1 MKLLTRE
8 LIQDLLSAEQSTCLS
23 LYMPTYRIHPE
34 KQQNPIRYKNLVRQM
49 EESLLKKYPPDVVQK
64 YIEPME
70 TLIGDN
76 ELWNHTLNGLAV
88 FSADGIFEVV
98 NLHEPVSELA
108 MVADS
113 FHTKPLRQYIQSVD
127 HYHVLAINQQDYRIY
142 EGNRHSLNEVELG
155 EDVPKNLVEALGE
168 ELTDNFSNVA
178 SYGGTGQG
186 AAPAHH
192 GHGGRKDELEKDAE
206 RFFRVVANV
215 AEERYSKPSGWPMI
229 LAALPE
235 HHNLF
240 HKVSK
245 NPYLLKDGITV
256 NPSALSVEQLNTMAW
271 QIMEPEYTNKLD
283 RIANQFHQAKA
294 HGKGSD
300 DIDDIAVV
308 AVEGRVDTLLVEAD
322 RMIAARITNMTSGNI
337 QRRDLENPK
346 IDDLLDDMSELV
358 TKMGGQVMILPPEKM
373 PSESGLAAI
382 FRY

>member
-8 LIQDLLSAEQSTCLS
+8 LIQDLLSAEQKICLS

-49 EESLLKKYPPDVVQK
+49 EESLLKKYPPNEVKK

-70 TLIGDN
+70 ALIGDK

-88 FSADGIFEVV
+88 FCAEGIFEVV

-127 HYHVLAINQQDYRIY
+127 HYHVLAINQHDYRIY
-142 EGNRHSLNEVELG
+142 EGNRHSLNELELG

-168 ELTDNFSNVA
+168 ELTENFSNVA
-178 SYGGTGQG
+178 SYGSTGMG
-186 AAPAHH
+186 PAAAHH
-192 GHGGRKDELEKDAE
+192 GHGGRKDEMGKDAE

-215 AEERYSKPSGWPMI
+215 MEEKYSKPSGWPVI

-245 NPYLLKDGITV
+245 NPYLLKEGITV
-256 NPSALSVEQLNTMAW
+256 NPSALSVEQLNAMAW

-283 RIANQFHQAKA
+283 RIVNQFHQAKA
-294 HGKGSD
+294 HAKGSD
-300 DIDDIAVV
+300 DMDDIAVA

-322 RMIAARITNMTSGNI
+322 RLIAARITNLISGNI